1 MSTPVPGMSRSSLA
15 VSKSHTLT
23 VPSSEHVQNLAS
35 VGQKLS
41 SRTGTPACA
50 SISLTL
56 FSVGCQY
63 LSRPALSPEIIHSP
77 LWLQTEV
84 RMATSCACCVVSKLK
99 LRPDQSVNMPLAV
112 EASSRRD
119 SGVQQTWLT
128 GQRSLLLL
136 MCTKREQMP
145 EVALLRHAAGG
156 SISRTAFSVEGIVTG
171 ACRSSGRK
179 MRSLIIL
186 RPGPAWSTVRRTMGL
201 RMARDPSSAPC
212 CTCSGCIGRE
222 LPAAAARSRRRRA
235 GARREGIC
243 GLTWKTRLR
252 KWSFKRTTKP
262 NRAPTRAGSNLN
274 RSPRSPAT
282 VWASG
287 TPGTC
292 AESRVG
298 TRRTR
303 CSTRGGSAGTRSPRR
318 AAAPRRSRSSGAPP
332 GGPRARRRSRA
343 GGRLRARRGAAGRA
357 RPAVTVRARVGRVG

>member
-1 MSTPVPGMSRSSLA
+1 MPLRAARARLSLGVALTPTLNPTLTPTLTLTLSLTLTLTCTVFTSQLWLLPMSTPVPGMSRSSLA

-50 SISLTL
+50 SISFTL

-212 CTCSGCIGRE
+212 CTCSGCIGRGR
-222 LPAAAARSRRRRA
+222 LPLPPLASPP
-235 GARREGIC
+235 
-243 GLTWKTRLR
+243 
-252 KWSFKRTTKP
+252 S
-262 NRAPTRAGSNLN
+262 APA
-274 RSPRSPAT
+274 
-282 VWASG
+282 
-287 TPGTC
+287 
-292 AESRVG
+292 
-298 TRRTR
+298 
-303 CSTRGGSAGTRSPRR
+303 RGGREFADSPFSAEDC
-318 AAAPRRSRSSGAPP
+318 
-332 GGPRARRRSRA
+332 
-343 GGRLRARRGAAGRA
+343 
-357 RPAVTVRARVGRVG
+357 

>member
-1 MSTPVPGMSRSSLA
+1 
-15 VSKSHTLT
+15 LT

-77 LWLQTEV
+77 LWLQTEA

-136 MCTKREQMP
+136 VCTKREQIP

-156 SISRTAFSVEGIVTG
+156 SISRTAFSVAGIVTG
-171 ACRSSGRK
+171 ACRSSGRN

-201 RMARDPSSAPC
+201 RMVRAPSSAPC
-212 CTCSGCIGRE
+212 CTCSGCIWWRRA
-222 LPAAAARSRRRRA
+222 LPAPRLGSDRQRLPRGDIRRPEYKEKMRDKMYLISRAEKIRRRQEEEKI
-235 GARREGIC
+235 REEIIRDPVIGLLPYLI
-243 GLTWKTRLR
+243 GLT
-252 KWSFKRTTKP
+252 
-262 NRAPTRAGSNLN
+262 
-274 RSPRSPAT
+274 
-282 VWASG
+282 
-287 TPGTC
+287 
-292 AESRVG
+292 
-298 TRRTR
+298 
-303 CSTRGGSAGTRSPRR
+303 
-318 AAAPRRSRSSGAPP
+318 
-332 GGPRARRRSRA
+332 
-343 GGRLRARRGAAGRA
+343 
-357 RPAVTVRARVGRVG
+357 